1 MPVIPRHRHR
11 AGAGQRCPAEVGG
24 ISLPRMLIGS
34 NWILGYSHTGPA
46 ADEMITTHH
55 ASPENVAALLDAYM
69 QYGIDAI
76 MAPGFPEDSPLRQG
90 MKIVEEKYGKKF
102 IQIATPMINV

>member
-1 MPVIPRHRHR
+1 MTQFPRT
-11 AGAGQRCPAEVGG
+11 EVGG